1 MNAGEFA
8 PVPADATQYP
18 WAPEKTIEIWRAF
31 GPTKRKNQPEQILE
45 FIHVA
50 VARKFL
56 FDRSREDVHP
66 AAVNLEIANLRDAA
80 SRMESALASLSQ
92 QARERLT
99 MSGVEFGKWISSNA
113 REEMPSD
120 DLESA
125 RRRKQN
131 LINYIK
137 EQCQPAGQYRP
148 TWNNQKLILD
158 RLALY
163 ARELKLDAARSLA
176 ANPVNQGTQ
185 RKKILALD
193 LACDLFHCWFY
204 IFGKPG
210 SLEPGLEFHKVAAA
224 VAKLFGLTIGSRIL
238 KNASNTLRVEEML
251 RSETGKK

>member
-1 MNAGEFA
+1 M
-8 PVPADATQYP
+8 PADATQYP
-18 WAPEKTIEIWRAF
+18 WAPEKTLEIWRAF
-31 GPTKRKNQPEQILE
+31 GAQKRKNQPEQILE
-45 FIHVA
+45 FILVVA
-50 VARKFL
+50 ARKIF

-66 AAVNLEIANLRDAA
+66 AAVNVEIANLRDVA
-80 SRMESALASLSQ
+80 SRMESALSSLTQ

-99 MSGVEFGKWISSNA
+99 ISGVEFGKWISPNA

-131 LINYIK
+131 LSDYIK

-148 TWNNQKLILD
+148 IWNNQNLILD

-163 ARELKLDAARSLA
+163 ARELKFDAARSLA

-185 RKKILALD
+185 RKKIQALD
-193 LACDLFHCWFY
+193 LACDLFRSWFY
-204 IFGKPG
+204 IFGKRG
-210 SLEPGLEFHKVAAA
+210 SLEPGLEFHRVAAA
-224 VAKLFGLTIGSRIL
+224 VAKLFELTIGSRIL
-238 KNASNTLRVEEML
+238 KNASDSLDVEEML